1 MLLKYSNYV
10 HKCSCCCFFC
20 FMCSMEDDFQDPFR
34 DPPPVG
40 DALEACGRHFGD
52 LFRCLFCFVFEGSRG
67 HGRKWD
73 RLGDALGSPP
83 LIAEPT
89 APPLFS
95 GWA

>member
-10 HKCSCCCFFC
+10 HKCSCCFFC

-52 LFRCLFCFVFEGSRG
+52 MFRCFCLYFVLLRARGGTEGNG
-67 HGRKWD
+67 I
-73 RLGDALGSPP
+73 ALGMPW
-83 LIAEPT
+83 A
-89 APPLFS
+89 APPP
-95 GWA
+95 